1 MTDLNKKFLIFL
13 GQNIRRLRERK
24 NISQEQFGKMVGVH
38 RTYVGMIER
47 GEKNMTIFSLQKF
60 ADALGMKVRD
70 LIDF

>member
-1 MTDLNKKFLIFL
+1 MTDLNRKFLMFL
-13 GQNIRRLRERK
+13 GQNIRNLRERK

-60 ADALGMKVRD
+60 AEALGMKVRD